1 MRFIKPIINDAMP
14 ISCATVKKILKE
26 AGAERINK
34 EAASTLHKYLNMIA
48 LSSAK
53 KAVAL
58 AKHAKR
64 KTVEA
69 SDIKLAIKD

>member
-1 MRFIKPIINDAMP
+1 MS
-14 ISCATVKKILKE
+14 ISCATVRKILKE

-34 EAASTLHKYLNMIA
+34 EAAGLLHKHLNTIA

-53 KAVAL
+53 KAVAF

-69 SDIKLAIKD
+69 SDIKLAIKN